1 MVKYLIRNGLNNESL
16 NRPFGWDSKPRD
28 KNLLWLDKNENVDE
42 IYNNFMSEIP
52 LKISIDN
59 IHCYPEPAK
68 LYYKLSE
75 IDGLSPESFI
85 YLEVMEQ
92 LTVPLMSS

>member
-1 MVKYLIRNGLNNESL
+1 
-16 NRPFGWDSKPRD
+16 
-28 KNLLWLDKNENVDE
+28 
-42 IYNNFMSEIP
+42 MSEIP

-85 YLEVMEQ
+85 
-92 LTVPLMSS
+92 LTPGSDGAINSTFNVFLNKDDKVIITKPTLRCIVFIVKFITQKWIILNMREI